1 MMLVDE
7 QVKITRQEAM
17 LQLGV
22 NSRTTM
28 NDYCNCLGLPV
39 GLRWFTEKEFSEL
52 KDLRAWCERGGRKK
66 DYFKFK
72 ARNSPS
78 LATTG

>member
-1 MMLVDE
+1 MMLVD

-28 NDYCNCLGLPV
+28 NDYCNCLGLPA
-39 GLRWFTEKEFSEL
+39 GLRWFTEEEFCEL
-52 KDLRAWCERGGRKK
+52 KKIRAWCERGGRKK
-66 DYFKFK
+66 DYFKYK
-72 ARNSPS
+72 ERNSLS
-78 LATTG
+78 LATTA